1 MIPRQLDKHNED
13 TFVYHQISNISYQ
26 VIIHSHIIK
35 KKKKDIMG
43 QYVFLGGWG
52 LVCVCIYTYIYIYII
67 DLKTNTKNDGTMTSS
82 DSLLVSSLI
91 KWGSIKLK

>member
-35 KKKKDIMG
+35 KKKDIMG
-43 QYVFLGGWG
+43 QYVFLGEWG
-52 LVCVCIYTYIYIYII
+52 LVCVYIYIYIYII

-91 KWGSIKLK
+91 KWGNIKLK